1 MLSISFIR
9 EQRDHLIERLKIKNF
24 HQVEIIDAI
33 ISEDNERR
41 SLQVKQDNLQAELNA
56 RSREIGALYKEGKK
70 AAADEAKEATARLKE
85 EIRQLQQAQQN
96 TISTL
101 QELLLQVPN
110 IPHVSVPQGKGEADN
125 EKVREGGK
133 LPVLAAGSVPHWDL
147 ISRYDIIDFE
157 LGNKLTGAGFPVYK
171 GKGAKLQRALI
182 NFFLDENIASGYK
195 EVLPPLMV
203 NEDSGFGTGQLPDKE
218 GQMYH
223 IQADNYYLIP
233 TAEVPVT
240 NMFRDQILRAKDLPV
255 KYTAYTPC
263 FRREAGSW
271 GKDVRGLNRLHQFDK
286 VEIVQIVHPGHSYQT
301 LEEMASHI
309 EGLIVKLGIPYRV
322 MRLCGGDISFT
333 SSLTYDFEV
342 YAAAQ
347 GKWLEV
353 SSVSNFESYQAN
365 RLKLRF
371 KDEGDKKTQLA
382 HTLNGSALAL
392 PRIVAA
398 MLENNQTADG
408 IKIPEIL
415 QPYTGFDLISNQMP

>member
-1 MLSISFIR
+1 M
-9 EQRDHLIERLKIKNF
+9 
-24 HQVEIIDAI
+24 
-33 ISEDNERR
+33 
-41 SLQVKQDNLQAELNA
+41 
-56 RSREIGALYKEGKK
+56 
-70 AAADEAKEATARLKE
+70 KE
-85 EIRQLQQAQQN
+85 EIKVLQLAQHEA
-96 TISTL
+96 ISKL
-101 QELLLQVPN
+101 QELLVQVPN
-110 IPHVSVPQGKGEADN
+110 IPHISVPQGKGEADN
-125 EKVREGGK
+125 EKVRDGGK
-133 LPVLAAGSVPHWDL
+133 LPVLEAGAVPHWDL
-147 ISRYDIIDFE
+147 ISHYDIIDFE

-171 GKGAKLQRALI
+171 GNGAKLQRALI

-223 IQADNYYLIP
+223 IPSDDYYLIP

-240 NMFRDQILRAKDLPV
+240 NIFRDQILRAKDLPV

-286 VEIVQIVHPGHSYQT
+286 VEIVQIVHPDHSYRA

-309 EGLIVKLGIPYRV
+309 EGLIVKLGLPYRI

-371 KDEGDKKTQLA
+371 KNEGDRKTQLA

-398 MLENNQTADG
+398 MLENNQTPDG
-408 IKIPEIL
+408 IIIPEIL
-415 QPYTGFDLISNQMP
+415 HPYTGFDLISNPIP